1 MNESIGKELN
11 KFMRKIMVNY
21 WHIQNLHFSLCN
33 TSSSKDTAIRNKDLL
48 VSMKK

>member
-11 KFMRKIMVNY
+11 KFMRKIMANY
-21 WHIQNLHFSLCN
+21 WHIHNLHFSYCN
-33 TSSSKDTAIRNKDLL
+33 TSSSKDSGIMNKDLL